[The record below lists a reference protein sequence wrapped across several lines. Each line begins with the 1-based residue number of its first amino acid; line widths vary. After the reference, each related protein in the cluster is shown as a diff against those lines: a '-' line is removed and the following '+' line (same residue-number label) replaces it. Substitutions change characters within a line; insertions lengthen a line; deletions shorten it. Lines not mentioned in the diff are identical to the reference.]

1 MPDLPIHRMV
11 LYKHGVG
18 YFERR
23 GQLSGES
30 LRLSFPRE
38 AMDDVLKSLVVLDLG
53 SGQVHG
59 VDFETPEDRAT
70 QLDRGSIHLSD
81 ARSLLD
87 LLRDLRG
94 REVRLT
100 LAARAREAA
109 AAAEGEPVEGLVIGV
124 DIDEDQPLRDPL
136 VSIYQSAERR
146 VRAVPVRRV
155 ARLELLDGRAAE
167 DLDYFLRV
175 AQSEEDRRTATVRLS
190 PGEHDLL
197 IGYVA
202 PAPAWRVSYRLLA
215 EPAGAAEPAAGSGQA
230 PGAGQTAAADGTCA
244 ILLQGW
250 GLFDN
255 QLDEDLERVELTLV
269 AGMPVSFRYRLYE
282 PHTPERPLVQDE
294 ERTVDAPIA
303 FDDIL
308 GSSFRDMPAPAPA
321 MAPSLFAGAA
331 PPPMEP
337 EERARGISRKTAHL
351 SVDQVS
357 DSVAQS
363 ASGEER
369 GALFQYRVTSPVSV
383 GRGQSAMAPIVSQ
396 RVDGRKELLYNG
408 QKFPAHPVASLR
420 LRNTTGLTLER
431 GPVTVLEVGDYAGE
445 AVLPFTRSGAELIVP
460 YAVELGVKIK
470 ESSAGEA
477 QTSSINVHQGY
488 LQFQEWEILRR
499 TYLLRST
506 LAAPVD
512 VLVEQQ
518 LLDGYELFE
527 TPAPAEQSQGMARWS
542 VTCPPD
548 SEVSLVIQQRVLR
561 TRQEYIR
568 NIDYRR
574 LRDLLKEGFLEQH
587 VYGRLM
593 AVLTFSSSIEQR
605 QRRLRDIEQERKK
618 IYERQRQ
625 VQGNLTP
632 LGASDQEV
640 ALRSR
645 YVTLLDELE
654 DKLNA
659 LGAEEQNV
667 RADIDKLEG
676 QINEAIQNASS

>member
-1 MPDLPIHRMV
+1 MPELPIQRMV

-23 GQLSGES
+23 GQTSGES

-53 SGQVHG
+53 AGKVHG
-59 VDFETPEDRAT
+59 VDFETPEDREA
-70 QLDRGSIHLSD
+70 QLARGSIHLSD
-81 ARSLLD
+81 ARSMLD

-100 LAARAREAA
+100 LEAA
-109 AAAEGEPVEGLVIGV
+109 APEAEPGEQITGLVIGV
-124 DIDEDQPLRDPL
+124 DLDDEQPLRQPL
-136 VSIYQSAERR
+136 LSLYQSAERR

-155 ARLELLDGRAAE
+155 ARFELLDGRAAE

-215 EPAGAAEPAAGSGQA
+215 EPAPAEPPADGAAPPDGQR
-230 PGAGQTAAADGTCA
+230 A

-255 QLDEDLERVELTLV
+255 QLDEDLEQVELTLV

-282 PHTPERPLVQDE
+282 PHTPERPLVADE
-294 ERTVDAPIA
+294 ERTVNAPIE
-303 FDDIL
+303 FDDMVL
-308 GSSFRDMPAPAPA
+308 GGSFRDEAPAPAPM
-321 MAPSLFAGAA
+321 MAAAAFGA
-331 PPPMEP
+331 PPPMQP
-337 EERARGISRKTAHL
+337 AERARSAKTAHL
-351 SVDQVS
+351 SVDQLSESVS
-357 DSVAQS
+357 QS

-431 GPVTVLEVGDYAGE
+431 GPVTVLEQGDYAGE

-460 YAVELGVKIK
+460 FAVELGVRVK
-470 ESSAGEA
+470 EESAGERR
-477 QTSSINVHQGY
+477 TSAISVHRGY
-488 LQFQEWEILRR
+488 LQFQEWEIMRR

-506 LAAPVD
+506 LAEPVD

-527 TPAPAEQSQGMARWS
+527 TPAPAEQSQGAARWA
-542 VTCPPD
+542 VTCPPER
-548 SEVSLVIQQRVLR
+548 EVSLVVQQRILR
-561 TRQEYIR
+561 TRQEYVR
-568 NIDYRR
+568 NFDYRH
-574 LRDLLKEGFLEQH
+574 LAELLKQGFLEQH
-587 VYGRLM
+587 VHARLM
-593 AVLTFSSSIEQR
+593 AVLTFSEAIGRQ
-605 QRRLRDIEQERKK
+605 QRRLQEIEQERKR

-625 VQGNLTP
+625 TQGNLTP
-632 LGASDQEV
+632 LGASDQEQ
-640 ALRSR
+640 ALRAR
-645 YVTLLDELE
+645 YVTLLGDLE
-654 DKLNA
+654 DQLNA
-659 LGAEEQNV
+659 LQTEEGRV
-667 RADIDKLEG
+667 RFQISELEG
-676 QINEAIQNASS
+676 KLNEAVQNANS